1 MRRFFA
7 ETLPNICKKC
17 VNFFKKH
24 TFLRCCL
31 LALVTLFLSEALSR
45 HSLFAPFKFLLS
57 TPFVF
62 LFNYLIILA
71 TFSLAMLFPK
81 ESFALVIISSFW
93 LIISIVNYILLSFRA
108 TPFSAIDFSLAITML
123 RIINVYLSFFE
134 LLLIVIGSIIFI
146 IALVL
151 IWKKTTKVKVN
162 FVQSGLFVVSIL
174 LILLLSGLI
183 GKHTGLLNKKFP
195 NLAQA
200 YDEYGFAYGFSLSV
214 FDIGIDE
221 PDHYTDENLENILK
235 EINYSQNTPPKNSPN
250 IIIVQLESFFDVN
263 RLSYLITDE
272 NPIPTFSQLKSNY
285 PHGLIT
291 VPSLGGGTANVE
303 FEILTGMNLEH
314 FGPGEYPYKTI
325 LRAQTC
331 ETPAFTLKNYGY
343 TSHAIHNHTAT
354 FYDRHYV
361 YSALGFDTF
370 TPIELMS
377 NIEYTP
383 LGWAKDTILTEE
395 IINCLNSTENQDFI
409 FTVTVQPHG
418 KYPDESLPSEKEIMV
433 DLENISDQQKE
444 AQYKYFVE
452 QLNGTDKFISELIQ
466 SLSALEE
473 PTAVLFYGDHFPA
486 IYIDEDKLKEG
497 TKYQTDYVIWAN
509 YDIEQDNKNLYAYQ
523 LVAHFFKALECN
535 LGTTTKIHQNLLNE
549 LNYQDKLELV
559 EYDMLYGNKVIYD
572 GVSPYK
578 KTDIKYGISDI
589 YITKLEFNN
598 STLTIH
604 GNKFNEFTK
613 VKIDNYFKDTV
624 YVNDKCIK
632 IENVSPDN
640 AKTLQLFQYT
650 QDKFE
655 LKSSAE
661 YLISSFINP

>member
-1 MRRFFA
+1 MSSFFSKQ
-7 ETLPNICKKC
+7 LPIFCKKT

-31 LALVTLFLSEALSR
+31 LALVTLILSEALSR
-45 HSLFAPFKFLLS
+45 HSLLSPFKFLLS

-81 ESFALVIISSFW
+81 ESFALVIITSFW
-93 LIISIVNYILLSFRA
+93 LIISIVNCILLSFRA

-123 RIINVYLSFFE
+123 GIIDVYLSFFE
-134 LLLIVIGSIIFI
+134 LLLIIVGSILFI

-162 FVQSGLFVVSIL
+162 FIQSGIFVVAVI
-174 LILLLSGLI
+174 LILVLSGLI
-183 GKHTGLLNKKFP
+183 GKYTGLLNKKFP

-221 PDHYTDENLENILK
+221 PAQYTNETLQKILEEIDHT
-235 EINYSQNTPPKNSPN
+235 QNTPPKNSPN

-272 NPIPTFSQLKSNY
+272 NPIPTFSYLKENY

-354 FYDRHYV
+354 FYDRHNV

-377 NIEYTP
+377 NIQYTP

-418 KYPDESLPSEKEIMV
+418 KYPDESLPSEKDIMV
-433 DLENISDQQKE
+433 DLENISDLQKE

-452 QLNGTDKFISELIQ
+452 QLNGTDKFIEELIQ
-466 SLSALEE
+466 TLSTFEE

-486 IYIDEDKLKEG
+486 IYIDEEKLTEG

-509 YDIEQDNKNLYAYQ
+509 YDFKQDNKDLYAYQ
-523 LVAHFFKALECN
+523 LVSHFFDTFECN
-535 LGTTTKIHQNLLNE
+535 LGTTTKIHQNLINE

-559 EYDMLYGNKVIYD
+559 EYDMLYGDKVIYN
-572 GVSPYK
+572 GTSPYK
-578 KTDIKYGISDI
+578 NTEIKYGISDI
-589 YITKLEFNN
+589 YITKLEFNHE
-598 STLTIH
+598 TITIH

-613 VKIDNYFKDTV
+613 VKINNYFKDVV

-632 IENVSPDN
+632 IENISLNN